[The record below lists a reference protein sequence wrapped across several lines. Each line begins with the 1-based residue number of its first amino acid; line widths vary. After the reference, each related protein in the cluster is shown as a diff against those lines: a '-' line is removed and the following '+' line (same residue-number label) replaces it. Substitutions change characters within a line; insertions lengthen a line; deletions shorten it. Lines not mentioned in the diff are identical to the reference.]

1 MIRGG
6 IVVIL
11 AEKQREIEVARER
24 LHQLV
29 ERKFG
34 NFTDKEVA
42 DLSQYLDQ
50 LIVEYETANTREKK
64 VDNLA

>member
-11 AEKQREIEVARER
+11 AEKQQEIEVIRER

-34 NFTDKEVA
+34 NFTDTEVA

-50 LIVEYETANTREKK
+50 LIVEYETVNTREKK
-64 VDNLA
+64 VD